1 MSAYFTNITPNER
14 ENILN
19 KHKDVYNGYATHN
32 IKPNQQPLY
41 VQDFA
46 NDKGGIVVNN
56 KGDVKNYT
64 NVNIN
69 EEITQEEKVVD
80 KYTFIPVD
88 EEEFESYTL
97 EDIQDGETKER
108 VQEQVEKSL
117 DMFKRFK
124 NFN

>member
-1 MSAYFTNITPNER
+1 MNVNPSER
-14 ENILN
+14 ENILD
-19 KHKDVYNGYATHN
+19 KHKEVYNGYATNN
-32 IKPNQQPLY
+32 IQPNQQPLY

-46 NDKGGIVVNN
+46 NDKGGVVVNN
-56 KGDVKNYT
+56 KGIVKNYT

-69 EEITQEEKVVD
+69 EENDTEEVLD
-80 KYTFIPVD
+80 KYTFTPVD
-88 EEEFESYTL
+88 QEEFESYSL
-97 EDIQDGETKER
+97 EDIKDGETKER

>member
-1 MSAYFTNITPNER
+1 MNAYFTNISPSER
-14 ENILN
+14 ENILD
-19 KHKDVYNGYATHN
+19 KHKHVYDGYATNN
-32 IKPNQQPLY
+32 IQPNQQPLY

-46 NDKGGIVVNN
+46 NDKNGLVVNN
-56 KGDVKNYT
+56 KGNVKNYT

-69 EEITQEEKVVD
+69 EEITTKEEVVD
-80 KYTFIPVD
+80 KYTFVPVD
-88 EEEFESYTL
+88 EEEFESYSL
-97 EDIQDGETKER
+97 EDIRDGETKEK